1 MHRKRVVLLGT
12 GTGVG
17 KTYVS
22 RQLALAWRRSGVAT
36 LALKPL
42 ESGYDPR
49 NPESSDAAQL
59 AEAAGA
65 GAPPLYFWSD
75 PVSPHLAAR
84 RNEQV
89 IELRAVAEWVRG
101 QEDKAF
107 GADPVGTGG
116 ITLIESAGGVFSPL
130 GAGFTNLDLALRLQ
144 PALIV
149 LAAPDSL
156 GVLHD
161 VTATLRAMAPLRPQ
175 ILALSHSRA
184 PDASTGTNA
193 AELENVV
200 FPSLGTLAPVDR
212 SVISIYAGDKADL
225 LADRLLQRLDLV

>member
-1 MHRKRVVLLGT
+1 MGT

-17 KTYVS
+17 KTYVG

-36 LALKPL
+36 LALKPC
-42 ESGYDPR
+42 ESGYDSH
-49 NPESSDAAQL
+49 NPETSDASQL

-65 GAPPLYFWSD
+65 GAPPLYFWPD

-89 IELRAVAEWVRG
+89 IELRAILDWVRG
-101 QEDKAF
+101 QEDLAF

-116 ITLIESAGGVFSPL
+116 ITLIETAGGVFSPL
-130 GAGFTNLDLALRLQ
+130 GSGFTNLDLALRLQ
-144 PALIV
+144 PALVV

-175 ILALSHSRA
+175 LLALSQSRA

-200 FPSLGTLAPVDR
+200 FPSLGTAAPLDR
-212 SVISIYAGDKADL
+212 SVIGIYAGEKADL
-225 LADRLLQRLDLV
+225 LADRLLRHMDVV